1 MEDRKA
7 RILNTI
13 LVIYFSTIKNILTL
27 NYFNEDLEALKESLD
42 NLKSLE
48 DDGEKYY
55 SLLFTP
61 LSKAVKEGY
70 YIISTNIISTNK
82 SWE

>member
-7 RILNTI
+7 SILNTI
-13 LVIYFSTIKNILTL
+13 SVIYFSTIKNILTL
-27 NYFNEDLEALKESLD
+27 NYFNEALKESLD
-42 NLKSLE
+42 TLKSQE

>member
-7 RILNTI
+7 SILNTI

-42 NLKSLE
+42 TLKSQE
-48 DDGEKYY
+48 DDGEKYC